1 MSYVSE
7 LRALMGHRSLII
19 AGAAVLI
26 FDKQNRLLLQHRRDN
41 QQWGLIGGSMEIG
54 ESLEETAKREAFEE
68 TGLNL
73 DELNWFGLFSGQELI
88 YQYPHGDIIVN
99 VVAVYISRQFT
110 GKLKTNTAEG
120 YGVRFFDLNQLP
132 SNISPPDRPI
142 IEKYFQNPN
151 SQKTNMTNPTN
162 IDETRIKTLFKEAL
176 VEVIEENQDKL
187 SSIVIDALENIGLS
201 RAIEEREKS
210 QTVSRDEIFKALSGE

>member
-7 LRALMGHRSLII
+7 LRALVGHRPLIVV
-19 AGAAVLI
+19 GAAVLI

-54 ESLEETAKREAFEE
+54 ESLEENAIREAFEE

-120 YGVRFFDLNQLP
+120 YEVRFFDLNQLP

-151 SQKTNMTNPTN
+151 SQKINMTNSTN

-176 VEVIEENQDKL
+176 VEVIEENQEL
-187 SSIVIDALENIGLS
+187 VSSI
-201 RAIEEREKS
+201 
-210 QTVSRDEIFKALSGE
+210 